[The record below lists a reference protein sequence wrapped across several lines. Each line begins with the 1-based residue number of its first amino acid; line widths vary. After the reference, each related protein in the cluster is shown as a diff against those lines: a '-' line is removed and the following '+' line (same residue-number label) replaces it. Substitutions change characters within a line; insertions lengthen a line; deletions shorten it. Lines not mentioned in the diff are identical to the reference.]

1 MCASQR
7 ARGEGFWCATD
18 ITEHTWF
25 VALSEKWDQLC
36 LFSVRRHQ
44 SSTVESSV
52 TPVTPSRREA
62 GSGCSTS
69 RHLHHFLSFC
79 LVWLTQA
86 CPTAVCSPRWSLQK
100 IHFCFPNL
108 MCDQE
113 HTFAWFP
120 ETSLHS
126 GSLQWDRVSAAA
138 ACLNPDLLS
147 VGSTCWE
154 VLVLLLWVS
163 YKNPAENLHKRFWH
177 QLWSLFWRCSW

>member
-1 MCASQR
+1 MEIIGCSSLLAFAELLGSVMCASQR

-18 ITEHTWF
+18 FTEHTWF

-108 MCDQE
+108 MRDQE
-113 HTFAWFP
+113 HTFPWFP

-147 VGSTCWE
+147 VVHSWIY
-154 VLVLLLWVS
+154 LLRSVGFIIVS
-163 YKNPAENLHKRFWH
+163 
-177 QLWSLFWRCSW
+177 QL